1 MAAASAFVLT
11 GCTETD
17 LSGDT
22 SLAKES
28 APSAIQFSAKTRN
41 AGATRTTG
49 GSVGDITTTTLK
61 TGAHASDGFG
71 VMAYVKGTNGAT
83 DCYTTGTWNDEKPNF
98 MYNQQVTYS
107 TDHWTYTPVKFWPND
122 FANGNVDTKQ
132 GEAGEETA
140 ATGSVNSGKVSFFA
154 YAPFV
159 APENYTAKSTTHKR
173 NSTDNTAFDVKVSGT
188 AADEGIVAIT
198 ANDYQKEPEVKYVL
212 KTASLDQAVDL
223 LWGVRAANTTY
234 TLADGGSN
242 NNNTEAYNTDLT
254 KQAANE
260 TIDFLFKHAL
270 AKIGGHT
277 YENPNHQTGLQV
289 ILDLDNGSTTAG
301 VQPGTAITGG
311 EKQANTLVTVES
323 IKIRDLKT
331 YAAEKSET
339 DASDLINSGW
349 FNIATGTWSENT
361 TKGATYNHAVDKS
374 SSGDYTMNPDIAEP
388 ADASK
393 LAYSTGWTNNTV
405 AIPGVITTAPTDVYT
420 EDSKAPG
427 LLLIP
432 SPDYDQTL
440 VVTVKYIVRTFDD
453 HLATSANNDGATNG
467 TWSKVE
473 QTITNKV
480 TIPANSLKSNKFY
493 KLLIHLGLT
502 SVKFSAT
509 VADWEEN
516 TSNPDDDNDNTDSN
530 KDIYLPSNTIAS
542 TVSVPAG
549 GNLTVN
555 TAAEAVEYTI
565 NLTGATDTNAFTAAV
580 TSPATITPATGNF
593 SSTTQAFTVS
603 VPANDGAARDFVV
616 TITDTTAEPDVVT
629 TVTITQAKQP

>member
-1 MAAASAFVLT
+1 MKKTLILMAAASAFVLT
-11 GCTETD
+11 GCTESD

-41 AGATRTTG
+41 AGATRATG
-49 GSVGDITTTTLK
+49 GSKGDITTTVLK
-61 TGAHASDGFG
+61 GANYGFG
-71 VMAYVKGTNGAT
+71 VMAYSTEATAWAGASNT
-83 DCYTTGTWNDEKPNF
+83 YVPNF
-98 MYNQQVTYS
+98 MYNQKVEYS
-107 TDHWTYTPVKFWPND
+107 TDHWTYTPVKFWPNE
-122 FANGNVDTKQ
+122 FYAGNVDDKQ
-132 GEAGEETA
+132 GKAGEDYN
-140 ATGSVNSGKVSFFA
+140 ATGKETRGKVSFFA

-159 APENYTAKSTTHKR
+159 DIQNYSAAPATDLGTTVTSAFKTYVGSENP
-173 NSTDNTAFDVKVSGT
+173 TD
-188 AADEGIVAIT
+188 GIVAISSNAYT
-198 ANDYQKEPEVKYVL
+198 KEPQVKYVL
-212 KTASLDQAVDL
+212 STASLDQAVDL

-234 TLADGGSN
+234 TLADGNSDN
-242 NNNTEAYNTDLT
+242 KTTEAYNTDLT

-277 YENPNHQTGLQV
+277 YENPKHQTGLQV

-323 IKIRDLKT
+323 ISIKDLKT
-331 YAAEKSET
+331 YNSSSE
-339 DASDLINSGW
+339 SDLIKSGW
-349 FNIATGTWSENT
+349 FNIATGVWSENT
-361 TKGATYNHAVDKS
+361 DKGATYSHEVTKS
-374 SSGDYTMNPDIAEP
+374 STGDFVMNPNIAEP

-393 LAYSTGWTNNTV
+393 LAYSAGWTNNSV
-405 AIPGVITTAPTDVYT
+405 AIPGVVTTTPTDVYT

-480 TIPANSLKSNKFY
+480 TIPKNSLKSNKFY

-509 VADWEEN
+509 VADWEQSDDNDGLN
-516 TSNPDDDNDNTDSN
+516 TDDDNN

-555 TAAEAVEYTI
+555 TAAEAVTYTI
-565 NLTGATDTNAFTAAV
+565 NLTGATNGNAYTATV
-580 TSPATITPATGNF
+580 SGDDSPSISPATGSFGTDP
-593 SSTTQAFTVS
+593 QEFTVTLPENTTAS
-603 VPANDGAARDFVV
+603 ARDFVV
-616 TITDTTAEPDVVT
+616 KITDTVADVVT